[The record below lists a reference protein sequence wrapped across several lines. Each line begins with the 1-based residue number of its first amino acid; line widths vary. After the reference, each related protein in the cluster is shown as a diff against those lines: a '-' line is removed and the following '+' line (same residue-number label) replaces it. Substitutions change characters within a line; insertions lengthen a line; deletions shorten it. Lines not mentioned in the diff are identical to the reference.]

1 MNWNRLLTQGADIF
15 SRGQIQGLIQKKLME
30 PDVLAQICD
39 LDRLLEKPETKIYL
53 RSRNLVAAIQLDLPT
68 GTMSVVVKCFPKPNF
83 IRQIIYSY
91 LVLSKAA
98 RSWRIAHYLLEHGI
112 MTPKPLAVLHRTGRL
127 LDKTYYLSEDIEEAQ
142 TLREWRWD
150 VKRSSGEREQDLA
163 SLADYVRRLHS
174 SGVYHKDLTVGNFLM
189 RWDQSG
195 SCEIFLVDL
204 NRARIRK
211 KVFLSRR
218 LKDLARLKVCNC
230 PTEEQGVKF
239 WRLGCGLTTPCEK
252 QRFLKLY
259 FEKEE
264 RFNRYKR
271 VCWYYQVM
279 TLAGFRFR
287 KRFKRIRSTMLCFL
301 KGP

>member
-30 PDVLAQICD
+30 PDALAQLCN
-39 LDRLLEKPETKIYL
+39 LDHLLEKPEAKIYL

-68 GTMSVVVKCFPKPNF
+68 GTVSVVVKCFPKPNF

-98 RSWRIAHYLLEHGI
+98 RSWQIAHYLLEHGI

-127 LDKTYYLSEDIEEAQ
+127 LNKTYYLSEDIGDAQ

-150 VKRSSGEREQDLA
+150 ATRSFHERENDLA
-163 SLADYVRRLHS
+163 SLADYVHRLHS

-189 RWDQSG
+189 RWDRSG

-211 KVFLSRR
+211 KVFLPRR

-259 FEKEE
+259 FNDEAE
-264 RFNRYKR
+264 FNRFKQA
-271 VCWYYQVM
+271 CWNYQLM
-279 TLAGFRFR
+279 SLFGFRLR
-287 KRFKRIRSTMLCFL
+287 RFL
-301 KGP
+301 KNLF